1 MARFP
6 AARTVPL
13 MFRTIVIGY
22 DTPERTAESSTLAE
36 ALRDPDD
43 GTVLLAS
50 AVSSRPLAV
59 GGFTL
64 AEDLGVICE
73 TTEALLAEARDALS
87 GPDRVH
93 TRAIPADSP
102 ARMLSELAEAEH
114 ADLVIV
120 GASRRRELG
129 RPLPG
134 TTAEQVLRD
143 APCPVAVVPPRYT
156 GGDIRRIGVAYDG
169 SPEADVALSAAES
182 LARDLNA
189 ALTVYCLAESASLAA
204 GAGSGAL
211 AGRRR
216 APAPDAV
223 RCGRHGD
230 AEVPARDADPPRSAR
245 GGDRGQGVRRPR
257 SSLRPPR
264 ALGQQRLRRTRACS
278 GLSGRRQL
286 ISTPIKPA
294 DRERDRRGG
303 EPDRELAAPRAD
315 DAAVREQRDRGAEHE
330 QPARARGDARHGR
343 RGAREEREGEDRDR
357 RAEREGHEATPPPP
371 RRPSRRALPGRC
383 RAPRGPSRRARCPRR
398 P

>member
-22 DTPERTAESSTLAE
+22 DTPERIAESSALAE
-36 ALRDPDD
+36 ALRDPDE
-43 GTVLLAS
+43 GTLLLAS

-93 TRAIPADSP
+93 IRAIPADSP
-102 ARMLSELAEAEH
+102 ARMLSELADAEH

-143 APCPVAVVPPRYT
+143 APCPVAVVAPRYT

-204 GAGSGAL
+204 GAGSEEPWQGVGERLRQAPSAAVGTATRRYRPETQILHGVPAEEIAGRAYGVLDLLFVHRALLGSNVSGAL
-211 AGRRR
+211 VRAAG
-216 APAPDAV
+216 
-223 RCGRHGD
+223 
-230 AEVPARDADPPRSAR
+230 
-245 GGDRGQGVRRPR
+245 
-257 SSLRPPR
+257 
-264 ALGQQRLRRTRACS
+264 
-278 GLSGRRQL
+278 
-286 ISTPIKPA
+286 
-294 DRERDRRGG
+294 
-303 EPDRELAAPRAD
+303 
-315 DAAVREQRDRGAEHE
+315 
-330 QPARARGDARHGR
+330 
-343 RGAREEREGEDRDR
+343 
-357 RAEREGHEATPPPP
+357 
-371 RRPSRRALPGRC
+371 
-383 RAPRGPSRRARCPRR
+383 CPVIVS
-398 P
+398 

>member
-59 GGFTL
+59 GGAL

-87 GPDRVH
+87 VLDRVH

-204 GAGSGAL
+204 GAGSEEPWQGV
-211 AGRRR
+211 GGR

-230 AEVPARDADPPRSAR
+230 AEVPARDADPPWSAR

-278 GLSGRRQL
+278 GLCGRRQL
-286 ISTPIKPA
+286 ISTPTSRPIANVTAAAARPISELA
-294 DRERDRRGG
+294 RCRSGRRRGG
-303 EPDRELAAPRAD
+303 
-315 DAAVREQRDRGAEHE
+315 
-330 QPARARGDARHGR
+330 
-343 RGAREEREGEDRDR
+343 
-357 RAEREGHEATPPPP
+357 
-371 RRPSRRALPGRC
+371 
-383 RAPRGPSRRARCPRR
+383 
-398 P
+398 